1 MKPQAAP
8 YIPFVKAFNFGVKQ
22 IRLYSEQHPITQQA
36 LQTLSEELTK
46 YFSDHAK
53 ITLGTMRHMLVVDGQ
68 VASDK
73 ESSAKDLA
81 KEFDR
86 LEIEGISIDK
96 GITMDEVTSFLKLVA
111 SRSKSLDQQGG
122 FKKAMEMNP
131 LPHLKLASGKYEL
144 VEEGQKVT
152 SEDAEVG
159 GGGGEGESG
168 VPAAGGGGGGKRRIA
183 SMADIIFR
191 LREEPTAPVA
201 SMAQPQEIDCQ
212 QILTQLE
219 KNPQEMAEAAIEDAK
234 DAATLEVVIRK
245 VVQFLIDGLITYLVE
260 QGKDI
265 TKALD
270 KLAKELGKS
279 LSKIGE
285 GEEVDKLKNKIP
297 RIFEEAADD
306 LRVQMMVKTYKNN
319 PEDTKALQKMAEKV
333 FKDED
338 IRSRL
343 APALNEDLTHAGL
356 PAGSLNEIFGKIDEK
371 AQKKKSKV
379 TIDAEE
385 LEELRRKAQR
395 SGKGGSGSGT
405 GTVGKDEVVIKADE
419 LEDLKKKA
427 EHSDEIIQ
435 GVVKKYE
442 REKKVILDE
451 KERVDTVIRNL
462 AEGLLVVDKNGKV
475 VLMNPAA
482 ERLLGV
488 KQSEKVG
495 KSVTEGLSEE
505 QIVAMTA
512 GGNLRDSDG
521 EVTKQVEVVSLNDET
536 KRVLQASTA
545 VIENEDGQTV
555 GMVSVLS
562 DVTKQKQFE
571 ELKTKFVANVSHELR
586 TPLVAIQKS
595 LSVVIS
601 KELGEVTPDQQK
613 FLDIAHRNID
623 RLSRLIN
630 DLLDIS
636 KIEAGG
642 MNLNPKRGRLQDIVT
657 PVLTTLETWS
667 KDKGITLKTEYSQS
681 DIGLEADPDR
691 LTQVLTNLMG
701 NAIKFTPDKG
711 TITVDGKLFKHPQTG
726 EDWVEVGIR
735 DTGIGIAPEDQAKIF
750 NKFVQVSLTQPQGIS
765 STGLGLTI
773 AKEIIELHSG
783 KIWVESEPGKGSRFA
798 FQVPVKFKVQEER
811 ILTD

>member
-1 MKPQAAP
+1 MKPQAPP
-8 YIPFVKAFNFGVKQ
+8 YLAFVKAFTFGLKQ

-36 LQTLSEELTK
+36 LTTLSEELTK
-46 YFSDHAK
+46 YFSANAK
-53 ITLGTMRHMLVVDGQ
+53 ITLGSMRNMLVVDGQ
-68 VASDK
+68 ITGDK
-73 ESSAKDLA
+73 ESSTKDLA

-86 LEIEGISIDK
+86 LGIEGISIDK
-96 GITMDEVTSFLKLVA
+96 AITMEEMISFLKLVA
-111 SRSKSLDQQGG
+111 LRSKSLDEQGG
-122 FKKAMEMNP
+122 FKKAMETNP
-131 LPHLKLASGKYEL
+131 LPNIKLTSGKYEL
-144 VEEGQKVT
+144 IEEGQKVT

-159 GGGGEGESG
+159 GGPGSGEG
-168 VPAAGGGGGGKRRIA
+168 VPAAGGGGGKKKIA
-183 SMADIIFR
+183 SMADIISR
-191 LREEPTAPVA
+191 LREEPAAAGGPVA
-201 SMAQPQEIDCQ
+201 QAEGFDCQ
-212 QILTQLE
+212 QVLTQLE
-219 KNPQEMAEAAIEDAK
+219 KSPHEMAEAALEEAK

-279 LSKIGE
+279 LSRIGE
-285 GEEVDKLKNKIP
+285 GEEVDKLKKKIP

-319 PEDTKALQKMAEKV
+319 PEDPKALQKMAEKI

-338 IRSRL
+338 IRGRL
-343 APALNEDLTHAGL
+343 GPALREDLSHAGL
-356 PAGSLNEIFGKIDEK
+356 VPGKLDEIFDKMDEK
-371 AQKKKSKV
+371 ASKKKSRV
-379 TIDAEE
+379 TIDAEELAQLRQKAEGSEKGGHGSAKGTVAVDAKE
-385 LEELRRKAQR
+385 LEELRRKAER
-395 SGKGGSGSGT
+395 F
-405 GTVGKDEVVIKADE
+405 DEE
-419 LEDLKKKA
+419 
-427 EHSDEIIQ
+427 IQ

-505 QIVAMTA
+505 QIVAMTS
-512 GGNLRDSDG
+512 GGSLRDSEG

-595 LSVVIS
+595 LSVVLG
-601 KELGEVTPDQQK
+601 KELGDVTPEQQK

-642 MNLNPKRGRLQDIVT
+642 MNLNPKRGRIQDIVN
-657 PVLTTLETWS
+657 PVVATLETWS
-667 KDKGITLKTEYSQS
+667 KDKGIHIKTDYSHN
-681 DIGLEADPDR
+681 DIFLEADSDR

-711 TITVDGKLFKHPQTG
+711 TITVDAKLFKHPETS
-726 EDWVEVGIR
+726 EDWVEVGVR

-750 NKFVQVSLTQPQGIS
+750 NKFVQVSLMQPAGIS

-773 AKEIIELHSG
+773 AKEIVELHSG

-798 FQVPVKFKVQEER
+798 FQVPVKFRVQEER

>member
-1 MKPQAAP
+1 MKPQAPP
-8 YIPFVKAFNFGVKQ
+8 YLAFVKAFTFGLKQ
-22 IRLYSEQHPITQQA
+22 IRLYSEQHPITQQS
-36 LQTLSEELTK
+36 LQILSTELAQ
-46 YFSDHAK
+46 YFSVNAK
-53 ITLGTMRHMLVVDGQ
+53 ITLGSMHNMLVVDGQ
-68 VASDK
+68 ITGDK
-73 ESSAKDLA
+73 ESSTKDLA

-86 LEIEGISIDK
+86 LGIEGISIDK
-96 GITMDEVTSFLKLVA
+96 AITMEEMITFLKLVA
-111 SRSKSLDQQGG
+111 LRSKSLDEKGG
-122 FKKAMEMNP
+122 FKKAMEVNP
-131 LPHLKLASGKYEL
+131 LPNIKLTSGKYEL
-144 VEEGQKVT
+144 IEEGQKVA
-152 SEDAEVG
+152 SQDAEVG
-159 GGGGEGESG
+159 GGLGPGPGGDSSSA
-168 VPAAGGGGGGKRRIA
+168 VGGGGGKKKIA
-183 SMADIIFR
+183 SMADIISR
-191 LREEPTAPVA
+191 LREEPAASGGPVA
-201 SMAQPQEIDCQ
+201 QTQGIDCQ

-219 KNPQEMAEAAIEDAK
+219 KSPHEMAEAALDEAK

-245 VVQFLIDGLITYLVE
+245 VIQFLIDGLITYLVE

-279 LSKIGE
+279 LSRIGE
-285 GEEVDKLKNKIP
+285 GEEVDKLKKKIP

-306 LRVQMMVKTYKNN
+306 LRVQMMVKTYKSN
-319 PEDTKALQKMAEKV
+319 PEDPKALQKMAEKI

-338 IRSRL
+338 IRGRL
-343 APALNEDLTHAGL
+343 GPALREDLSHAGL
-356 PAGSLNEIFGKIDEK
+356 VPGKLDEIFDKMDEK
-371 AQKKKSKV
+371 ASKKKSKV

-385 LEELRRKAQR
+385 LAELRRRAEGSGKEGAGSAKGKIVVDAKELEELRRKAQNF
-395 SGKGGSGSGT
+395 
-405 GTVGKDEVVIKADE
+405 DEE
-419 LEDLKKKA
+419 
-427 EHSDEIIQ
+427 IQ

-505 QIVAMTA
+505 QIVAMTS
-512 GGNLRDSDG
+512 GGNLRDSEG

-642 MNLNPKRGRLQDIVT
+642 MNLNPKRGRIQDIVN
-657 PVLTTLETWS
+657 PIVVTLETWT
-667 KDKGITLKTEYSQS
+667 KDKGITLKTEYSHA
-681 DIGLEADPDR
+681 DIAIEADPDR

-711 TITVDGKLFKHPQTG
+711 TITVDAKLFKNPETS

-735 DTGIGIAPEDQAKIF
+735 DTGIGIAPEDQSKIF
-750 NKFVQVSLTQPQGIS
+750 NKFVQVSLMQPAGIS

-773 AKEIIELHSG
+773 AKEIVELHSG

-798 FQVPVKFKVQEER
+798 FQVPVKFRVQEER